1 VKQILLILIFLSFA
15 GWGRTQEIDFNR
27 QIRPLLSDNC
37 FKCHGP
43 DQGKRKADLRLDTE
57 QGLRAELDG
66 QQLVTPGKPEESEL
80 YLRLVHEDEDER
92 MPPQKTRLKLSSSE
106 IELVKKWIA
115 QGAKWQEHWSLRPL
129 ENPAPPKAEGSDWPR
144 NAIDQFVLRGLR
156 KEEFSPSAEED
167 KARLFRRLTLDLT
180 GLPPG
185 LEELDSYLASEAPDA
200 YAKAVDRLLE
210 SPSYGE
216 RMAWDWLDLARYAD
230 TNGFQGDSTRSMWPW
245 RDWVVRSL
253 NANMPFDK
261 FTVEQ
266 IAGDMLPDASLEQ
279 KLATGFCR
287 NHMIN
292 GEGGRIAEENRVEYI
307 FDQIET
313 IGTVWMGLTVQ
324 CARCHDHKF
333 DPLRQRDYYQLFAI
347 FNQTPVNGGG
357 RDPATP
363 PVIRAPD
370 SLQYGKL
377 DELNK
382 GITASALKVER
393 VEERL
398 FTREEGQNASQSEA
412 AKGLPKKVVEALSR
426 GPAERNPAQ
435 LGEVEK
441 HYREGMAAY
450 SALLKKLR
458 EQVAEREKLEKSFV
472 RVMVM
477 QDKPGS
483 RKSFILDKGL
493 YNQKR
498 EEVSA
503 EVPQSLPALPE
514 KAPRNRLSLAR
525 WLVDPS
531 HPLTARVTVNREWQ
545 KFFGTGL
552 VKTVEDF
559 GAQGEKPTHPEL
571 LDWLASEFIRGG
583 WDLKALHRLIVTSA
597 TYRQSARW
605 TAELARKDPANRLLG
620 RGPRWRMPSWMIR
633 DHALA
638 ASGLLVN
645 RLGGPSV
652 KPYQPKGVWAEATF
666 GKMRY
671 SQDKG
676 EKLYRR
682 SLYTFWRRIIGPTI
696 FFDTAKR
703 QTCEVRKILTNTP
716 LHALATL
723 NDVTYVEASRA
734 LAQRV
739 LEKAG
744 PEPADRAT
752 MAFRLVTCRR
762 PDADELKILLGR
774 LAILKEQY
782 SADPG
787 AAAKLLSVGDSPR
800 NTKLDAIEHAAF
812 AGLCSL
818 ILNLDE
824 ALTK

>member
-1 VKQILLILIFLSFA
+1 MKQFLLILTLISVA
-15 GWGRTQEIDFNR
+15 RWGWAQQVDFSR
-27 QIRPLLSDNC
+27 EIRPLLSDNC

-43 DQGKRKADLRLDTE
+43 DESKRKAKLRFDTE
-57 QGLRAELDG
+57 AGLRTELEDHK
-66 QQLVTPGKPEESEL
+66 LIVPGKPMESEL
-80 YLRLVHEDEDER
+80 YRRISHEDEDER
-92 MPPQKTRLKLSSSE
+92 MPPVKSRLKLGAAE
-106 IELVKKWIA
+106 VELVRRWIA
-115 QGAKWQEHWSLRPL
+115 EGAGWQEHWSLRPL
-129 ENPAPPKAEGSDWPR
+129 AHPEPPAVEEGGWPVNPV
-144 NAIDQFVLRGLR
+144 DQFILRRLQEEGL
-156 KEEFSPSAEED
+156 SPSPVEE
-167 KARLFRRLTLDLT
+167 KTRLLRRLSLDLT
-180 GLPPG
+180 GLPPE
-185 LEELDSYLASEAPDA
+185 LEEIDSFLESKDPAA
-200 YAKAVDRLLE
+200 YDKLVARLLE
-210 SPSYGE
+210 APSYGE

-230 TNGFQGDSTRSMWPW
+230 TNGFQGDGSRTMWPW
-245 RDWVVRSL
+245 RDWVVRAL
-253 NANMPFDK
+253 NDNMPYDK
-261 FTVEQ
+261 FTIEQ
-266 IAGDMLPDASLEQ
+266 LAGDMLPEATMEQ
-279 KLATGFCR
+279 KLATGFNR

-313 IGTVWMGLTVQ
+313 VGTVWMGLTVQ

-333 DPLRQRDYYQLFAI
+333 DPLRQRDYYQLFAL

-357 RDPATP
+357 RDPATA

-377 DELNK
+377 EELK
-382 GITASALKVER
+382 RGISASAGEVAKLEDGI
-393 VEERL
+393 
-398 FTREEGQNASQSEA
+398 FSREEGKGAAQSEA

-426 GPAERNPAQ
+426 APGERNPAQ
-435 LGEVEK
+435 LSELEK
-441 HYREGMAAY
+441 HYKESSAGYA
-450 SALLKKLR
+450 ALLKKLR
-458 EQVAEREKLEKSFV
+458 EQVSGREKLEKSFV

-477 QDKPGS
+477 QDRPNS
-483 RKSFILDKGL
+483 RKSYILYKGL

-503 EVPQSLPALPE
+503 EVPRSLPSLDE

-525 WLVDPS
+525 WLVQPS

-559 GAQGEKPTHPEL
+559 GSQGEKPSHPEL
-571 LDWLASEFIRGG
+571 LDWLATEFVRSG

-597 TYRQSARW
+597 TYRQSARQD
-605 TAELARKDPANRLLG
+605 AAQREKDPDNRLLG
-620 RGPRWRMPSWMIR
+620 RGPRRRMPSWMIR

-638 ASGLLVN
+638 ASGLLVG
-645 RLGGPSV
+645 RIGGPSV
-652 KPYQPKGVWAEATF
+652 RPYQPKGVWAEATF

-671 SQDKG
+671 RQDKG
-676 EKLYRR
+676 ENLYRR

-696 FFDTAKR
+696 FFDVAKR
-703 QTCEVRKILTNTP
+703 QTCEVRKTLTNTP

-723 NDVTYVEASRA
+723 NDITYVEASRA

-744 PEPADRAT
+744 PGSKERIR
-752 MAFRLVTCRR
+752 MAFRLATARV
-762 PDADELKILLGR
+762 PVEKE
-774 LAILKEQY
+774 LAILLVRLEVLKKQY
-782 SADPG
+782 SKKEEEAR
-787 AAAKLLSVGDSPR
+787 KLLSVGESSR
-800 NTKLDAIEHAAF
+800 NDKLDVVEHAAY

>member
-1 VKQILLILIFLSFA
+1 MKQFLLILIFLSIA
-15 GWGRTQEIDFNR
+15 GWGRAQEIDFNR

-57 QGLRAELDG
+57 EGLRAELDD
-66 QQLVTPGKPEESEL
+66 QKLIVPGKPEESEL

-92 MPPQKTRLKLSSSE
+92 MPPQKTRLKLDPSE

-115 QGAKWQEHWSLRPL
+115 QGARWQEHWSLRPL
-129 ENPAPPKAEGSDWPR
+129 ENPAPPPAGESDWPL
-144 NAIDQFVLRGLR
+144 NPIDQFVLRGLR
-156 KEEFSPSAEED
+156 KEGFSPSAEEE

-185 LEELDSYLASEAPDA
+185 LEELDSYLLSAAPDA

-253 NANMPFDK
+253 NANMPFDR

-266 IAGDMLPDASLEQ
+266 IAGDMLPDATLEQ

-313 IGTVWMGLTVQ
+313 VGTVWMGLTVQ

-377 DELNK
+377 DELNREV
-382 GITASALKVER
+382 ADAALKVAR

-398 FTREEGQNASQSEA
+398 FTRDEGQNAAQSEA
-412 AKGLPKKVVEALSR
+412 AKELPKKVAEALSR
-426 GPAERNPAQ
+426 GPADRNPAQ
-435 LGEVEK
+435 LDEIEK
-441 HYREGMAAY
+441 HYRESMAAY

-483 RKSFILDKGL
+483 RKSFILYKGL

-552 VKTVEDF
+552 VKTVEDL
-559 GAQGEKPTHPEL
+559 GAQGEKPTHPQL
-571 LDWLASEFIRGG
+571 LDWLANEFIRSG
-583 WDLKALHRLIVTSA
+583 WNLKALHRLIVTSA

-605 TAELARKDPANRLLG
+605 TAKLARKDPANRLLG

-645 RLGGPSV
+645 RIGGPSV

-676 EKLYRR
+676 DKLYRR
-682 SLYTFWRRIIGPTI
+682 SIYTFWRRIIGPTI

-703 QTCEVRKILTNTP
+703 QTCEVRKTVTNTP

-723 NDVTYVEASRA
+723 NDITYVEASRA
-734 LAQRV
+734 LAQRI

-744 PEPADRAT
+744 PEPTDRAA
-752 MAFRLVTCRR
+752 MAFRIATCRR
-762 PDADELKILLGR
+762 PDAAELKILLGR
-774 LAILKEQY
+774 LAILKKQY
-782 SADPG
+782 SASPG
-787 AAAKLLSVGDSPR
+787 EAAKLLSVGASPR
-800 NTKLDAIEHAAF
+800 NAKLDAIEHAAY

>member
-1 VKQILLILIFLSFA
+1 MKQFLLILIFLSIA
-15 GWGRTQEIDFNR
+15 GWGRSQEIDFNR

-43 DQGKRKADLRLDTE
+43 DQGERKADLRLDTE
-57 QGLRAELDG
+57 EGLRAELDD
-66 QQLVTPGKPEESEL
+66 QKLIVPGKPEESEL

-92 MPPQKTRLKLSSSE
+92 MPPQKTRLELDPSE

-115 QGAKWQEHWSLRPL
+115 QGARWQEHWSLRPL
-129 ENPAPPKAEGSDWPR
+129 ENPAPPSAGESDWPL
-144 NAIDQFVLRGLR
+144 NPIDQFVLRGLR
-156 KEEFSPSAEED
+156 KEGFSPSAEEE

-185 LEELDSYLASEAPDA
+185 LEELDSYLLSAAPDA

-253 NANMPFDK
+253 NANMPFDR

-266 IAGDMLPDASLEQ
+266 IAGDMLPDATLEQ

-313 IGTVWMGLTVQ
+313 VGTVWMGLTVQ

-377 DELNK
+377 DKLNREV
-382 GITASALKVER
+382 ADAALKVAR

-398 FTREEGQNASQSEA
+398 FTRGEGQNAAQSEA
-412 AKGLPKKVVEALSR
+412 AKELPKKIAEALSR
-426 GPAERNPAQ
+426 GPADRNPAQ
-435 LGEVEK
+435 LDEIEK
-441 HYREGMAAY
+441 HYRESMAAY

-483 RKSFILDKGL
+483 RKSFILYKGL

-552 VKTVEDF
+552 VKTVEDL

-571 LDWLASEFIRGG
+571 LDWLANEFIRSG
-583 WDLKALHRLIVTSA
+583 WNLKALHRLIVTSA

-605 TAELARKDPANRLLG
+605 TAKLARKDPANSLLG

-645 RLGGPSV
+645 RIGGPSV

-676 EKLYRR
+676 DKLYRR
-682 SLYTFWRRIIGPTI
+682 SIYTFWRRIIGPTI

-703 QTCEVRKILTNTP
+703 QTCEVRKTLTNTP

-723 NDVTYVEASRA
+723 NDITYVEASRA

-744 PEPADRAT
+744 PEPTDRAT
-752 MAFRLVTCRR
+752 MAFRLATCRR
-762 PDADELKILLGR
+762 PDAAELKILLGR
-774 LAILKEQY
+774 LAILKKQY
-782 SADPG
+782 SVSPG
-787 AAAKLLSVGDSPR
+787 EAAKLLSVGDSPR
-800 NTKLDAIEHAAF
+800 NAKLDAIEHAAY

-824 ALTK
+824 TLTK

>member
-1 VKQILLILIFLSFA
+1 MKQFLLILIFLSLA
-15 GWGRTQEIDFNR
+15 GLARAQEIDFNR
-27 QIRPLLSDNC
+27 QVRPLLSDNC

-43 DQGKRKADLRLDTE
+43 DEDKRKADLRLDTE
-57 QGLRAELDG
+57 EGLRAELDDHK
-66 QQLVTPGKPEESEL
+66 LITPGKPGESEL
-80 YLRLVHEDEDER
+80 YLRLVHEDEDEI
-92 MPPQKTRLKLSSSE
+92 MPPQKTRLKLSAAE
-106 IELVKKWIA
+106 IELVKKWIT
-115 QGAKWQEHWSLRPL
+115 QGARWQEHWSLRPL
-129 ENPAPPKAEGSDWPR
+129 ERSTPPEAGGSDWPL
-144 NAIDQFVLRGLR
+144 NPIDRFVLRGLR
-156 KEEFSPSAEED
+156 KEGLSPSAEEE
-167 KARLFRRLTLDLT
+167 KPRLFRRLALDLT

-185 LEELDSYLASEAPDA
+185 LEELDSYLASGAPDA

-253 NANMPFDK
+253 NANMPYDR

-266 IAGDMLPDASLEQ
+266 IAGDMLPDATLEQ

-313 IGTVWMGLTVQ
+313 LGTVWMGLTVQ

-333 DPLRQRDYYQLFAI
+333 DPLRQKDYYQLFAI

-370 SLQYGKL
+370 SLQYLKLEEMNRDIAAAVAEVEKQEESLFSREKGK
-377 DELNK
+377 
-382 GITASALKVER
+382 SA
-393 VEERL
+393 
-398 FTREEGQNASQSEA
+398 AQSDA
-412 AKGLPKKVVEALSR
+412 AKGLPKNTRTALSR
-426 GPAERNPAQ
+426 SPGKRS
-435 LGEVEK
+435 
-441 HYREGMAAY
+441 AAY
-450 SALLKKLR
+450 LAEIEKNFVKTNAGYAGLLKKLR
-458 EQVAEREKLEKSFV
+458 EKVSARQALEKSFV

-477 QDKPGS
+477 QDKGKS
-483 RKSFILDKGL
+483 RKTHILYKGL

-498 EEVSA
+498 DEVSA
-503 EVPQSLPALPE
+503 EVPRSLPALPE

-525 WLVDPS
+525 WLVDPA

-559 GAQGEKPTHPEL
+559 GAQGEKPSHPQL
-571 LDWLASEFIRGG
+571 LDWLANEFIRSG
-583 WDLKALHRLIVTSA
+583 WDLKVLHRLIVTSA

-605 TAELARKDPANRLLG
+605 TPALAQKDPANRLLG
-620 RGPRWRMPSWMIR
+620 RGPRRRMPSWMIR

-638 ASGLLVN
+638 VSGLLVS
-645 RLGGPSV
+645 RVGGPSV
-652 KPYQPKGVWAEATF
+652 KPYQPIGVWAEATF

-671 SQDKG
+671 QQDKG
-676 EKLYRR
+676 ENLYRR

-696 FFDTAKR
+696 FFDAAKR
-703 QTCEVRKILTNTP
+703 QTCEVRKSLTNTP

-723 NDVTYVEASRA
+723 NDTTYVEAARA

-739 LEKAG
+739 IEKGGAKAG
-744 PEPADRAT
+744 ERLR
-752 MAFRLVTCRR
+752 MAFRLATSRL
-762 PDADELKILLGR
+762 PTAGELQILEGR
-774 LAILKEQY
+774 LAILKKQY
-782 SADPG
+782 SQKPAE
-787 AAAKLLSVGDSPR
+787 ARKLLDVGDSAP
-800 NTKLDAIEHAAF
+800 NAKLDAIEHASYT
-812 AGLCSL
+812 GICSL
-818 ILNLDE
+818 VLNLDE
-824 ALTK
+824 TLTK

>member
-1 VKQILLILIFLSFA
+1 MKQILLILIFFSIA
-15 GWGRTQEIDFNR
+15 GWGRAQEIDFNR

-57 QGLRAELDG
+57 EGLRAELDDHR
-66 QQLVTPGKPEESEL
+66 LITPGKPEESEL

-129 ENPAPPKAEGSDWPR
+129 ENPAPPKAEGSDWPL
-144 NAIDQFVLRGLR
+144 NPIDQFVLRGLR
-156 KEEFSPSAEED
+156 KEGFSPSAEED
-167 KARLFRRLTLDLT
+167 KARLFRRLALDLT

-185 LEELDSYLASEAPDA
+185 LEELDSYLASEVPDA
-200 YAKAVDRLLE
+200 YAKAVDTLLD

-377 DELNK
+377 DELNR
-382 GITASALKVER
+382 GIVDAALKVVR

-398 FTREEGQNASQSEA
+398 FTRAEGQNAAQSEV
-412 AKGLPKKVVEALSR
+412 AKELPKKVVEALFR
-426 GPAERNPAQ
+426 GPADRNPAQ
-435 LGEVEK
+435 LGEIEK
-441 HYREGMAAY
+441 HYRESMAAY

-531 HPLTARVTVNREWQ
+531 HPRTARVTVNRECQ

-552 VKTVEDF
+552 VKTVEDL
-559 GAQGEKPTHPEL
+559 GAQGEKPTHPQL
-571 LDWLASEFIRGG
+571 LDWLANEFIRSG
-583 WDLKALHRLIVTSA
+583 WNLKALHRLIVTSA
-597 TYRQSARW
+597 TYRQSSATRP
-605 TAELARKDPANRLLG
+605 ELLERDPRNRLLA
-620 RGPRWRMPSWMIR
+620 RQTRMRMEAETIR
-633 DHALA
+633 DTALA
-638 ASGLLVN
+638 AAGLISDKI
-645 RLGGPSV
+645 GGPGV
-652 KPYQPKGVWAEATF
+652 YPPQPEGIYILTQQKKAWPEA
-666 GKMRY
+666 
-671 SQDKG
+671 KG
-676 EKLYRR
+676 EDRFRRCMYTYFWRSSPYPFLPTFDAPDATTTCTRR
-682 SLYTFWRRIIGPTI
+682 SRS
-696 FFDTAKR
+696 
-703 QTCEVRKILTNTP
+703 NTP
-716 LHALATL
+716 LQALTL
-723 NDVTYVEASRA
+723 ANDKAFFEIAQGVALRILSDGPTPDSQRLRFGFRTCLSREPSSEELGTLSEFLSIQRNRFSQSTKAAAAVAPARRPEGVSAAEAAAWTAVS
-734 LAQRV
+734 RV
-739 LEKAG
+739 L
-744 PEPADRAT
+744 
-752 MAFRLVTCRR
+752 V
-762 PDADELKILLGR
+762 
-774 LAILKEQY
+774 
-782 SADPG
+782 
-787 AAAKLLSVGDSPR
+787 
-800 NTKLDAIEHAAF
+800 
-812 AGLCSL
+812 
-818 ILNLDE
+818 NLDE
-824 ALTK
+824 FITRE